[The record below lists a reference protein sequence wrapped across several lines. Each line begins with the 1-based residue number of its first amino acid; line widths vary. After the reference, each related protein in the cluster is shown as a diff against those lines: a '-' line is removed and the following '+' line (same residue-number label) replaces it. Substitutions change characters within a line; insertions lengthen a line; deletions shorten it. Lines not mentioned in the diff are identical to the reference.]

1 MSLVELLRTA
11 LVVLRWVSLTLYQ
24 TSCASCWLAR
34 FFAVLSQYVLP
45 PNSTAYIGCVGKDG
59 LADQLRAA
67 NDKEGLYTPY
77 QVVEGSQTGACA
89 VVITGH
95 HRSLVTE
102 LGAAEKFDKSH
113 FETEEVKKIIDGAK
127 FFYLEG
133 YFLTHGLESA
143 LILAKHSHENGK
155 VRRVAYYW

>member
-1 MSLVELLRTA
+1 M
-11 LVVLRWVSLTLYQ
+11 
-24 TSCASCWLAR
+24 
-34 FFAVLSQYVLP
+34 LP
-45 PNSTAYIGCVGKDG
+45 PNSTAYIGCVGKDA

-77 QVVEGSQTGACA
+77 QVIDSAQTGACA

-95 HRSLVTE
+95 HRSLCTE

-113 FETEEVKKIIDGAK
+113 LETPEVKKIIDGAK
-127 FFYLEG
+127 FYYLEG

-143 LILAKHSHENGK
+143 MILAKHSHEAGK
-155 VRRVAYYW
+155 VRKDLMFPVILQKSFVFLIYWQRNADMVSMIWICRLSP